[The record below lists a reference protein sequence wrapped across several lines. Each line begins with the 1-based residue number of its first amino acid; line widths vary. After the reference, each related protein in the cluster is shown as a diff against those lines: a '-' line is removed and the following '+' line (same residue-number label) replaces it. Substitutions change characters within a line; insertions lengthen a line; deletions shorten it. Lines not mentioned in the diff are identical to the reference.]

1 MKILSRALILITAHS
16 MVLPFFAAESVPAPI
31 EAFVKE
37 ALSGNP
43 ELKFYEAEIA
53 VAKGE
58 RRAAGAWQNP
68 EISTKT
74 GAKNVHSLS
83 GQPTGDGLAWQVTMS
98 QTFEF
103 PGRLSL
109 RKAIANQQIQLS
121 ELGLEQFRAAL
132 SMRVRLLAFKRLA
145 AQERAEAA
153 RTVADRFQDVLSV
166 LVQRDPAGVAPMLA
180 TRIIEAS
187 GLTVNRRAAE
197 ASRELFNAGIELNQL
212 RGLPVVATVSVQRTP
227 MVLQPAAALEKLLS
241 SARINNFEIRAR
253 AAELE
258 QQGFRVR
265 LSENE
270 KWPAITLMPYAAG
283 ERTADRQREYGI
295 GLSIPLPIINR
306 NQGNIAANQARLEQ
320 AEVSL
325 KVAIRDMERK
335 VASAANAY
343 ELQLKAME
351 RWPEGGVAK
360 IAEAA
365 KLADQHY
372 RLGAVPIS
380 TYVELQIQ
388 YLDAVD
394 AVLATQLEAMEARQQ
409 VEILAGISMEGTAL
423 LYRETLPVIPS
434 DPADRAGKLS
444 VR

>member
-1 MKILSRALILITAHS
+1 MKFSFRILMLIASKFICVSLC
-16 MVLPFFAAESVPAPI
+16 AADSAPAPI

-37 ALSGNP
+37 ALLGNP

-53 VAKGE
+53 ASKGE

-68 EISTKT
+68 ELSTKT

-83 GQPTGDGLAWQVTMS
+83 GQPMGDGMAWQVTVS

-109 RKAIANQQIQLS
+109 RKAIANQQVQLA

-132 SMRVRLLAFKRLA
+132 SMRIRLLAFKLLA

-153 RTVADRFQDVLSV
+153 RGVADRFQDVLSV

-187 GLTVNRRAAE
+187 ALTVNRRAVE
-197 ASRELFNAGIELNQL
+197 ASRELYNAAIELNQL
-212 RGLPVVATVSVQRTP
+212 RGLPVGAGVSVERTP
-227 MVLQPAAALEKLLS
+227 MILQPSGSLEKLLS
-241 SARINNFEIRAR
+241 SARVNNFEIRAR

-258 QQGFRVR
+258 QQGFKVR

-270 KWPAITLMPYAAG
+270 KWPAITLMPYASG
-283 ERTADRQREYGI
+283 ERAADRQREYGI
-295 GLSIPLPIINR
+295 GVSIPLPIINR
-306 NQGNIAANQARLEQ
+306 NQGNIAASQARLEQ

-325 KVAIRDMERK
+325 KIAIRDMERK
-335 VASAANAY
+335 VAAAANSY
-343 ELQLKAME
+343 DLQLKAME
-351 RWPEGGVAK
+351 RWPEGGVSK
-360 IAEAA
+360 IGEAA

-380 TYVELQIQ
+380 TYVELQTQ

-394 AVLATQLEAMEARQQ
+394 AVLATQIDAMEARQQ
-409 VEILAGISMEGTAL
+409 VEILAGVSMEGTAL
-423 LYRETLPVIPS
+423 KYRATLPVIAP
-434 DPADRAGKLS
+434 DPEPRPRKLS
-444 VR
+444 SR